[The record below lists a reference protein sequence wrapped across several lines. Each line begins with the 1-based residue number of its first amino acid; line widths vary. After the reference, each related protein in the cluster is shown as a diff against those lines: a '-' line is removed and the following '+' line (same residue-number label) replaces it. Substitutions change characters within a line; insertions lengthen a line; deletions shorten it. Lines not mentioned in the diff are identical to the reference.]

1 MARSHRVQRRFA
13 KEAEAENQRSS
24 ARQVACDMP
33 VAVVEC
39 GGCHAAIAYKHDCIA
54 CRDIAAA
61 RARQW
66 EKLEALGDPLI
77 RLKNEID
84 WELFRPELARIYTEK
99 ERKNAA
105 GRPPLDVVLMFMVV
119 ILQRLYNLSDD
130 QTEFHIRDRA
140 SFQRFLDLRIENG
153 APDAKTLWLFKER
166 LKEMGLERDL
176 FFRFEL
182 YLREIGL
189 EAKGG
194 QIVDATFVDVPRQRN
209 TREENEVIKN
219 GGMPAGW
226 EDNPHKLAQ
235 KDRDAEW
242 VKKGEETHFGF
253 KDHTNVDQEHK
264 LIRDFTVTGAS
275 VHDSLMLDDILDT
288 ETKAAADETNA
299 TTETVEPQSSGV
311 EDAAGSQAAGAN
323 VAVAVDSQLSER
335 EGDTEAGES
344 KTAQGRPVF
353 ADSAYRSVGQ
363 EARLEAQGIP
373 SRIHERPYRN
383 KPLTEEQKEANRKKS
398 SVRVRVE
405 HVYGFFTTSMNRAT
419 YIRSI
424 GSARA
429 CLTIG
434 LMNLTYNLARFV
446 QIKKVAACAT

>member
-1 MARSHRVQRRFA
+1 MARFHRVKRRFA
-13 KEAEAENQRSS
+13 KEAEVENLRSYT
-24 ARQVACDMP
+24 RPVASDTP
-33 VAVVEC
+33 LAVVEC
-39 GGCHAAIAYKHDCIA
+39 DGCHASIVYKHDCIA

-105 GRPPLDVVLMFMVV
+105 GRPPLDVVLMFKVV

-153 APDAKTLWLFKER
+153 APDSKTLWIFKER
-166 LKEMGLERDL
+166 LKDMGLERDL

-194 QIVDATFVDVPRQRN
+194 QIVDATFIDIPRQRN

-219 GGMPAGW
+219 GGMPDGW

-235 KDRDAEW
+235 KDLDAEW

-264 LIRDFTVTGAS
+264 FIRDFTVTGAS
-275 VHDSLMLDDILDT
+275 VHDSQMLDDILDT
-288 ETKAAADETNA
+288 ETKVAADETNA
-299 TTETVEPQSSGV
+299 AETVEPQPSAVDG
-311 EDAAGSQAAGAN
+311 AAGSQTAGAN
-323 VAVAVDSQLSER
+323 VAVAVDSQLGER

-373 SRIHERPYRN
+373 SRIHERAYKN
-383 KPLTEEQKEANRKKS
+383 KPLTEEQKEANSKKS

-419 YIRSI
+419 FIRTI

-434 LMNLTYNLARFV
+434 LMNLTYNLARFL
-446 QIKKVAACAT
+446 QIKKAAGCAT